1 MWLLDASAKTNIP
14 SMNLFYHCINRQ
26 YMDKQAFYAVL
37 QIHEKEGHSG
47 EERFHCLHIVLHLY
61 CHFRPVL
68 GHFRTGL

>member
-26 YMDKQAFYAVL
+26 YMDKQAFYPVL

-47 EERFHCLHIVLHLY
+47 EERFH
-61 CHFRPVL
+61 
-68 GHFRTGL
+68 